1 MVLWAQS
8 YQIGHEF
15 GAYSIRFVV
24 ITSASTCGSRQSSGK
39 MYVMQAQSHH
49 AEQVKREKALEVKTI
64 RSSSGCLEMA
74 NVQTIGENL
83 TKKVQESKSAC
94 KLVEEALRA
103 QMRRQIEL
111 EK

>member
-1 MVLWAQS
+1 MDGPVSQVTPQVQVLSSLSPSELAAALQAQS
-8 YQIGHEF
+8 YQ
-15 GAYSIRFVV
+15 
-24 ITSASTCGSRQSSGK
+24 
-39 MYVMQAQSHH
+39 

-64 RSSSGCLEMA
+64 RTSSGCLEMA

-103 QMRRQIEL
+103 QMKRQIEL
-111 EK
+111 